1 VEIVLENGCLFLMKG
16 LIAPPTL
23 RFEGQSYSE
32 GWKLLRG
39 LKSSEIDS
47 RAGDCGWNFI
57 FLAETMRRTAF
68 GLGRDRALRKATNKF
83 LAEARK
89 NAFNSV
95 EITEITAR
103 QFLGLYCVTVAA
115 HSRSLQKSERIN
127 DISMRRREL
136 AMYQCVPGAE
146 RLQI

>member
-16 LIAPPTL
+16 LIVPPTL

-32 GWKLLRG
+32 GWKLLRS

-47 RAGDCGWNFI
+47 RARGCGWNFI
-57 FLAETMRRTAF
+57 FLAEGMRRTVF
-68 GLGRDRALRKATNKF
+68 GLGRAWALRRATNKI
-83 LAEARK
+83 LAEARR

-95 EITEITAR
+95 EITEITGR
-103 QFLGLYCVTVAA
+103 QFLGLHCVTVAA
-115 HSRSLQKSERIN
+115 HSRSLQKSERIK

-136 AMYQCVPGAE
+136 AMNQCIPGAE
-146 RLQI
+146 RL

>member
-1 VEIVLENGCLFLMKG
+1 MEMGNGCLFLMKG
-16 LIAPPTL
+16 LIVPPTL

-32 GWKLLRG
+32 GWKLLRS

-47 RAGDCGWNFI
+47 RAGGCGWNFI
-57 FLAETMRRTAF
+57 FLAEGMRRTVF
-68 GLGRDRALRKATNKF
+68 GLGRAWALRKATNKI
-83 LAEARK
+83 LTEARK

-103 QFLGLYCVTVAA
+103 RFLGLHCVTVAA
-115 HSRSLQKSERIN
+115 HSRSLQKSERIK

-136 AMYQCVPGAE
+136 AMNQRVPGAE
-146 RLQI
+146 RL